1 MVGLFFNRIVESGRL
16 ADDPVVIT
24 IKPGKHP
31 YLTLGLRNEYGRQ
44 ERWVFIRLGTSHL
57 VSAGIGCSHFFQFGR
72 KKDIELC

>member
-31 YLTLGLRNEYGRQ
+31 YLTLGLRNEYGRP
-44 ERWVFIRLGTSHL
+44 RKMGFYSARNIAFSLGRHWL
-57 VSAGIGCSHFFQFGR
+57 FAFFPIWEEKGY
-72 KKDIELC
+72 